1 MAGRSSA
8 GLGGAVVS
16 ALSSIC
22 AALLPGKGRRRSS
35 APADRYV
42 RGLRPVE
49 ALVKDDAYCPA
60 ERQVRMHSF
69 LALGGRVCLSC
80 HHLTVHGPLTSTP
93 PQDGG
98 Q

>member
-1 MAGRSSA
+1 M
-8 GLGGAVVS
+8 S

-35 APADRYV
+35 RVGARYV

-49 ALVKDDAYCPA
+49 ALVKDTAYCPA
-60 ERQVRMHSF
+60 EQRDTVHAFLRM
-69 LALGGRVCLSC
+69 GGRVCLTC
-80 HHLTVHGPLTSTP
+80 RHLTMHGPLTSTP